1 MGAKITEPLSFYS
14 AWAPWIEESKSFQHL
29 ISLIMFHLD
38 WPEGSIYQENI
49 FEALF
54 VEEESKAEELIGIA
68 HWVHEGLPI

>member
-54 VEEESKAEELIGIA
+54 VEEESKAAELIGIA

>member
-1 MGAKITEPLSFYS
+1 MTEPLSFYS

-29 ISLIMFHLD
+29 ISLIMFYLD

-54 VEEESKAEELIGIA
+54 VEEESKAEELIGTA
-68 HWVHEGLPI
+68 HWVHEGLPL